1 MIIDNKMD
9 EKHQVPSKII
19 KICEIHAD
27 KYFVHIVH
35 NVNFHNDSAI
45 MHIMNNMDKIFV
57 HMDSANFGE
66 IW

>member
-19 KICEIHAD
+19 QICEIHGD

-35 NVNFHNDSAI
+35 NVNFHMDSFIAD
-45 MHIMNNMDKIFV
+45 NMKKIFV
-57 HMDSANFGE
+57 DMDSTNFGE